1 MSSEDL
7 LDAWLRNDPPPGRRP
22 VDSRPRSP
30 VALILLVRIL
40 LALLAVRIGVDAI
53 LLVLDEILLLVPDV
67 GLRGEFKGRTCAE
80 D

>member
-1 MSSEDL
+1 MSPEDL
-7 LDAWLRNDPPPGRRP
+7 LDAWLWNDPPPGRRP

-30 VALILLVRIL
+30 VALILLVPVL

-67 GLRGEFKGRTCAE
+67 GLRGEFERRTCAE